1 MKKIMSLILAGIF
14 SYAAFAQSAP
24 TAAETET
31 INAKLNS
38 YYEQVKNMSL
48 TDRAQIDAA
57 CAAFVAESENK
68 DMVKKLYDF
77 AMADPIAYRKWVD
90 ARGRDV
96 KNYQLRQW
104 LVFYKR
110 ANDEA
115 RAFTLNQLAIAFEFS
130 EAWKPQHWAVVEQ
143 NYESMKSAGWKVE
156 GFAIGPHNI
165 LMMATRLGDTETVI
179 DLPNDAIIA
188 AGLEKYL
195 PALEAA
201 LTKLG
206 ASKDDA
212 KRAWL
217 AYVRARKVLSPY
229 QSETKN
235 SAFWSRLLAD
245 EDAAY
250 CDYKRM

>member
-1 MKKIMSLILAGIF
+1 MSLILAGIF

-24 TAAETET
+24 TAAETEI

-38 YYEQVKNMSL
+38 YYEQVKNMPL
-48 TDRAQIDAA
+48 TDRTQIDAA
-57 CAAFVAESENK
+57 CAAFVADSENK
-68 DMVKKLYDF
+68 EMVKKLYDF
-77 AMADPIAYRKWVD
+77 AMADPIAYRKWVE
-90 ARGRDV
+90 ARGRDA
-96 KNYQLRQW
+96 KNYQILQW

-110 ANDEA
+110 ANDEE
-115 RAFTLNQLAIAFEFS
+115 RAFTFEQLAIAFKFAENY
-130 EAWKPQHWAVVEQ
+130 KPQHWAVVEQ
-143 NYESMKSAGWKVE
+143 NYESMKSAGWKVG
-156 GFAIGPHNI
+156 GFAVAPHII
-165 LMMATRLGDTETVI
+165 LSMATRLGDSETII

-188 AGLEKYL
+188 VGLEKYL

-201 LTKLG
+201 VTKLDF
-206 ASKDDA
+206 SKDNA

-217 AYVRARKVLSPY
+217 AYVRARRVLSPY

>member
-1 MKKIMSLILAGIF
+1 MKKIISLILAGIF
-14 SYAAFAQSAP
+14 SCAAFAQSAP

-38 YYEQVKNMSL
+38 YYEQVKKMSF
-48 TDRAQIDAA
+48 TDRAQMDAA
-57 CAAFVAESENK
+57 CEAFVADSANK

-90 ARGRDV
+90 ARGRDI
-96 KNYQLRQW
+96 KNYQILQW

-110 ANDEA
+110 ANDEE
-115 RAFTLNQLAIAFEFS
+115 RAFTLNQLVIAFRLA

-143 NYESMKSAGWKVE
+143 NYESIKSAGWKVE
-156 GFAIGPHNI
+156 GFEIGWHNI
-165 LMMATRLGDTETVI
+165 LELASRIGDAETI
-179 DLPNDAIIA
+179 INLPNESIIA
-188 AGLEKYL
+188 AGLETYL
-195 PALEAA
+195 PKLEAV
-201 LTKLG
+201 LSKLG

-217 AYVRARKVLSPY
+217 AYVRTRRVLSPY

-235 SAFWSRLLAD
+235 SALWSRLLAD